1 MVNIACLISNGCDIM
16 INTTEQDSYLLPEC
30 SAESTQVA
38 REIITDRL
46 GNEGVLFDF
55 DEILYETD
63 GNGLCH
69 QILYL
74 CHAYQW
80 TNQAEENSYR
90 WIEVRELASKPFS
103 SAYKELANAANGY
116 LARREKLISKIKSE
130 IEKIHDQSQVKIVIG
145 EQVDKT
151 IFWLRH
157 SKIYVPFCLEI
168 DYLLN
173 GEDTVDFRIRWR
185 ASRQYAPGDKSDL
198 YMLFSET
205 MALLLK
211 LFDEPVFV
219 STYNYLGLEPEINGA
234 EIIFEGNN
242 YSGTIAE
249 SDFADKII
257 DSFEFFNFILG
268 VHGRIFGTIS
278 NDLIKGEDKSIIDY
292 LGGDSNYIIRKESS
306 CYYNSSIGYI
316 SLRNNYFDYNNL
328 TQLYSYELLTGV
340 NGTLLFSSFS
350 DQTLFTNYIAKEILD
365 KVNEVINHFT
375 INQYTLVCQSNR
387 LYLLSSNYIWIF
399 AGDYHHSNVAKE
411 ERLIL
416 DRQAKENALLHVNR
430 EFKWIF
436 PVNPARFEQL
446 IADIIEYK
454 QPDSIVRLV
463 GKTNNPDGGRDIII
477 RKNQGE
483 ARMLTICQCKAYQG
497 SVNKTHVTDI
507 RDMLD
512 YYEASG
518 FLLAVTS
525 DVTAP
530 LIDYLMS
537 LSKKY
542 KVDWWTK
549 REIFKTLRQYPSL
562 VDAYQDIVSVIDNQ
576 KVE

>member
-1 MVNIACLISNGCDIM
+1 MVNITCLISNGYDIL
-16 INTTEQDSYLLPEC
+16 INSTEQGSYLLPEC
-30 SAESTQVA
+30 SAESTEEA
-38 REIITDRL
+38 KKIITDRL
-46 GNEGVLFDF
+46 ENESVLFDF

-63 GNGLCH
+63 NNGLCH
-69 QILYL
+69 KVLYL

-80 TNQAEENSYR
+80 TNQAKDKSYR
-90 WIEVRELASKPFS
+90 WIEVRELANNPFL
-103 SAYKELANAANGY
+103 SAYKELANAANDY
-116 LARREKLISKIKSE
+116 LTRREKILSKIRSE

-168 DYLLN
+168 DYLLS
-173 GEDTVDFRIRWR
+173 GKDTVDFHIRLR
-185 ASRQYAPGDKSDL
+185 ATRQYVPGDKSDI
-198 YMLFSET
+198 YMLFTET

-211 LFDEPVFV
+211 LFNEPVYV
-219 STYNYLGLEPEINGA
+219 STYNYLGFEPEINGA
-234 EIIFEGNN
+234 EILFEGNN

-249 SDFADKII
+249 SEFAEKII
-257 DSFEFFNFILG
+257 DSFEFFNYLLG
-268 VHGRIFGTIS
+268 VHGRIFGSIS
-278 NDLIKGEDKSIIDY
+278 NDLFDEENESIIEY
-292 LGGDSNYIIRKESS
+292 LGEESNCVIRRESC
-306 CYYNSSIGYI
+306 CYYNSNIGYI
-316 SLRNNYFDYNNL
+316 SLRNNYYNCNYL
-328 TQLYSYELLTGV
+328 IQPYSYELLTGI

-350 DQTLFTNYIAKEILD
+350 DQALCTNYIAKEILD
-365 KVNEVINHFT
+365 KVNEVIDRFT

-416 DRQAKENALLHVNR
+416 DRQAKENAMLHVNR

-436 PVNPARFEQL
+436 PVNPSRFEQL

-454 QPDSIVRLV
+454 HPDSIVRLV
-463 GKTNNPDGGRDIII
+463 GKANNPDGGRDIII
-477 RKNQGE
+477 RKDQGE

-497 SVNKTHVTDI
+497 SVNKSHVTDI

-512 YYEASG
+512 YYEATS

-525 DVTAP
+525 EVTAP
-530 LIDYLMS
+530 LIDHLMS
-537 LSKKY
+537 ISKKY

-549 REIFKTLRQYPSL
+549 REIFKILRQYPSL
-562 VDAYQDIVSVIDNQ
+562 VDAYQDIIGVVDNQ
-576 KVE
+576 KGE